1 MKKLLSIVLA
11 VLMIFSLMTGCTS
24 KTDAPNEPVG
34 EDTLFKAGKYAG
46 EAQGFGGTIKVEVE
60 VSDSEILKIN
70 VLEHKES
77 AGISDPAFNKIPS
90 QIIENQSV
98 AVDTISGCTF
108 SSKGL
113 IDAVKAALISAG
125 ATEEEISKAVEK
137 KAASTEVIK
146 KEADV
151 VIIGSGG
158 AGMSA
163 AVEAIDAGASVIVID
178 KQSSVGGNTL
188 LAGSALNAADP
199 ERQKEQTM
207 SEAELKTIEKIL
219 AVEPVND
226 AMKVWHDTLEKELD
240 EYKASGATYL
250 FDSPSFHKL
259 QTYIDGDFV
268 AETEKVDILGD
279 NAPEAIKFLEG
290 LGAKWIDQIQAAV
303 GATWKRSHTPTTDLG
318 TKGASFVLPQANYA
332 TENGAEIMLDSKAEE
347 LIMTDG
353 RCTGVKGTTT
363 EGQPFEITAKKGVI
377 IATGGFGA
385 NVEMRQKYNK
395 HWAVLDE
402 SVDTTNG
409 PFATGDGIIMAD
421 AVGANLVGMEWI
433 QLIPTY
439 GPGVFTPYIENQ
451 FYINKEGNRFVHE
464 DGRRDE
470 LSKAVLE
477 QTDAQLYII
486 SDANTIK
493 DGMTTTGTNVDE
505 RIGNGYVWKADTIEE
520 LAKMINVP
528 VENLQASVDEFNNS
542 LRTGNDPF
550 GRTVFDKEFGTAPFY
565 AGLTYPM
572 VHHTM
577 GGIQVTTKCEVLD
590 TEGNVIPGLFAAGEV
605 TGGIHGANRLGG
617 NAIADV
623 VVFGRIAGQN
633 AVK

>member
-1 MKKLLSIVLA
+1 MKKFLAIVLT
-11 VLMIFSLMTGCTS
+11 VLMVISLMTGCAKS
-24 KTDAPNEPVG
+24 TDAQGADSEK
-34 EDTLFKAGKYAG
+34 TLFKAGKYTG
-46 EAQGFGGTIKVEVE
+46 EAQGFGGIIKVEAE
-60 VSDSEILKIN
+60 VSDSEILKIDI
-70 VLEHKES
+70 LEHQES
-77 AGISDPAFNKIPS
+77 AGISDPAFDKIPD

-108 SSKGL
+108 SSKGI

-125 ATEEEISKAVEK
+125 ATEEAISKAVEK
-137 KAASTEVIK
+137 EAASTEVIK

-163 AVEAIDAGASVIVID
+163 AVEVVDAGASVIVID

-188 LAGSALNAADP
+188 LAGSALNASDP
-199 ERQKEQTM
+199 ERQKQQTM
-207 SEAELKTIEKIL
+207 SEAELKAIEKIL
-219 AVEPVND
+219 DVEPKNE
-226 AMKVWHDTLEKELD
+226 AMKEWHDTLKKEID
-240 EYKASGATYL
+240 EYKASGANYL
-250 FDSPSFHKL
+250 FDSPSLHKL

-268 AETEKVDILGD
+268 AETEKVEILGE

-332 TENGAEIMLDSKAEE
+332 EAHGAEIMLDSKAEE
-347 LIMTDG
+347 LVMTDG

-363 EGQPFEITAKKGVI
+363 NGQPFEITAKKGVI

-395 HWAVLDE
+395 HWATLDE
-402 SVDTTNG
+402 SVSTTNG
-409 PFATGDGIIMAD
+409 PFATGDGIVMAET
-421 AVGANLVGMEWI
+421 VGANLVGMEWI

-439 GPGVFTPYIENQ
+439 GKGVFTPYIENQ

-477 QTDAQLYII
+477 QIDAQLYII

-505 RIGNGYVWKADTIEE
+505 RVGNGYTWKADTIEE
-520 LAKMINVP
+520 LAEMINVP
-528 VENLQASVDEFNNS
+528 VENLQASVDQFNNS
-542 LRTGNDPF
+542 LKTGNDPF
-550 GRTVFDKEFGTAPFY
+550 GRTVFDKEFGAGPFY
-565 AGLTYPM
+565 AGLTGPM

-577 GGIQVTTKCEVLD
+577 GGIQVTVNCEVLD
-590 TEGNVIPGLFAAGEV
+590 TNGKVIPGLFAAGEV
-605 TGGIHGANRLGG
+605 TGGVHGANRLGG

-633 AVK
+633 IVK

>member
-1 MKKLLSIVLA
+1 MKKYLSILLT
-11 VLMIFSLMTGCTS
+11 VLMLFSLMTGCTNS
-24 KTDAPNEPVG
+24 TDAPNGDVSEN
-34 EDTLFKAGKYAG
+34 TLFKAGKYTG
-46 EAQGFGGTIKVEVE
+46 EGQGFGGVIKVEVE
-60 VSDSEILKIN
+60 VSDNEILKIN
-70 VLEHKES
+70 MLEHKES
-77 AGISDPAFNKIPS
+77 AGISDPALNTIPNN
-90 QIIENQSV
+90 IIENQSV
-98 AVDTISGCTF
+98 AVDAISGCTLT
-108 SSKGL
+108 SNGI
-113 IDAVKAALISAG
+113 IDAVKSALISAG
-125 ATEEEISKAVEK
+125 ATEEAISKAVEK
-137 KAASTEVIK
+137 KAASTDVIK

-188 LAGSALNAADP
+188 LAGSALNASDP
-199 ERQKEQTM
+199 ERQKQQTM

-219 AVEPVND
+219 AVEPKNET
-226 AMKVWHDTLEKELD
+226 MKVWRDTLKQEIG
-240 EYKASGATYL
+240 EYKASGANYL
-250 FDSPSFHKL
+250 FDSPSLHKL

-268 AETEKVDILGD
+268 AETEKVDILGE
-279 NAPEAIKFLEG
+279 NGPEAIKFLEG
-290 LGAKWIDQIQAAV
+290 LGAKWIEQIQAAV

-332 TENGAEIMLDSKAEE
+332 KEQGAEIMLNSKAEE

-353 RCTGVKGTTT
+353 RCTGVKGTATD
-363 EGQPFEITAKKGVI
+363 GQPFEITANKGVI

-385 NVEMRQKYNK
+385 NVEMRQKYNN
-395 HWAVLDE
+395 HWATLDE
-402 SVDTTNG
+402 SVNTTNG
-409 PFATGDGIIMAD
+409 PFATGDGIVMAE
-421 AVGANLVGMEWI
+421 AIGANLVDMEWI

-439 GPGVFTPYIENQ
+439 GPGVVTPYIENQ

-493 DGMTTTGTNVDE
+493 DGMTTIGTNVDE
-505 RIGNGYVWKADTIEE
+505 RVGNGYTWKADTIAE
-520 LAKMINVP
+520 LAEMINVP
-528 VENLQASVDEFNNS
+528 AENLQASVDQFNNS

-550 GRTVFDKEFGTAPFY
+550 GRTVFDKEFGAGPFY
-565 AGLTYPM
+565 AGLTGPM

-590 TEGNVIPGLFAAGEV
+590 TNGNIIPGLFAAGEV
-605 TGGIHGANRLGG
+605 TGGVHGANRLGG
-617 NAIADV
+617 NAITDV
-623 VVFGRIAGQN
+623 IVFGRIAGQN
-633 AVK
+633 VVK